1 MHCTIA
7 CMQDSDTRRR
17 EEGREG
23 GERDSDRLMVIKTAM
38 IGVGGDINGCK
49 GKEKRRERENERDIK
64 KARKKEGRKGGR
76 EEKRRE
82 GGSVCIF
89 AINLL

>member
-1 MHCTIA
+1 MICITMHCTIA

-38 IGVGGDINGCK
+38 IGVGGDINGGK
-49 GKEKRRERENERDIK
+49 GKEKRERERTRDI
-64 KARKKEGRKGGR
+64 
-76 EEKRRE
+76 
-82 GGSVCIF
+82 
-89 AINLL
+89 